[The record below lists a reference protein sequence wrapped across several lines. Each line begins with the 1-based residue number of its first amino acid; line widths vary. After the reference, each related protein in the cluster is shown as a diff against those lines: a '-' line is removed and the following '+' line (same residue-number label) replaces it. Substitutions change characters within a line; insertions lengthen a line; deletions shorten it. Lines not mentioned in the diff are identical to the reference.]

1 MNSQATSFSDYN
13 GIQISQPVTGK
24 PLNIGEGFEA
34 LSFKHD
40 QFGGLMDPLV
50 MLDHYT
56 MSRPTFGAHPHAG
69 MSALSI
75 LFEDSEGVF
84 NNRDSLGNDIDLL
97 PGDAFWL
104 KAGSGVIH
112 DEKPTEGSRTH
123 GLQIFVNLPQR
134 HKHDA
139 PAALHV
145 PSHDMPVIAGAC
157 YRVRVVLGQSN
168 GTQGPQS
175 PALPLTALDIFL
187 DAGGTFA
194 HEAEGHQSLLVY
206 AVSGDVTVQLGDRKI
221 HLPEK
226 RAIAIQPGPDAQ
238 ALRLASEN
246 GAHLMVLQG
255 APVQEQFVQKG
266 PFVMSS
272 SDEIQRVTAAY
283 EAGQLGSLSE

>member
-1 MNSQATSFSDYN
+1 MNPQATSNNDHKDL
-13 GIQISQPVTGK
+13 QLSQKVRGK

-75 LFEDSEGVF
+75 LFEDSEGAF
-84 NNRDSLGNDIDLL
+84 NNRDSLGNNIDLL
-97 PGDAFWL
+97 PGDAYWL
-104 KAGSGVIH
+104 KAGSGAVH

-139 PAALHV
+139 PASRHV
-145 PSHDMPVIAGAC
+145 PSAAMPVIAGEG
-157 YRVRVVLGQSN
+157 YRVRVVLGDSN

-175 PALPLTALDIFL
+175 PALPLTALDAFL
-187 DAGGTFA
+187 DAGGTYA
-194 HEAEGHQSLLVY
+194 HDVSAHQSLLVY
-206 AVSGDVTVQLGDRKI
+206 AVSGKLTVRLGDHEI
-221 HLPEK
+221 HLPENQ
-226 RAIAIQPGPDAQ
+226 AIAMQPGASAQ
-238 ALRLASEN
+238 TLILASAK
-246 GAHLMVLQG
+246 GAHLVALHG
-255 APVQEQFVQKG
+255 TPIQEQFIQKG
-266 PFVMSS
+266 PFVMSTMA
-272 SDEIQRVTAAY
+272 DIQKVTAAY
-283 EAGQLGSLSE
+283 EAGQLGSIAE